1 MTVGDVQVPVTRRD
15 IESKLREIRGEVD
28 TAATAAR
35 PVGLAVAAATAAAV
49 LAAAY
54 LLGRRRG
61 RRKSTWLEI
70 RRV

>member
-1 MTVGDVQVPVTRRD
+1 MTVTEVPSPVTRRD
-15 IESKLREIRGEVD
+15 IEAKLREIRGEVD
-28 TAATAAR
+28 TAATAAK
-35 PVGLAVAAATAAAV
+35 PVGLAVAAAAAVAV

-61 RRKSTWLEI
+61 RRKSTWVEI

>member
-1 MTVGDVQVPVTRRD
+1 MSVDVHMPVTRRD

-28 TAATAAR
+28 TAATAAK
-35 PVGLAVAAATAAAV
+35 PVGLAVVAAAAVAV

-54 LLGRRRG
+54 LLGKRRG
-61 RRKSTWLEI
+61 RRRSTWVEI

>member
-1 MTVGDVQVPVTRRD
+1 MTVSEIQPVTRRD

-28 TAATAAR
+28 TAASAVK
-35 PVGLAVAAATAAAV
+35 PVGLAVVAAAAVAV

-54 LLGRRRG
+54 LLGKRRG
-61 RRKSTWLEI
+61 RRKSTWVEI